1 MSLVLDLLSWA
12 LIVAGTLF
20 VIVGAIGVNR
30 FPDVFTRQHAAG
42 MTDTAGAGF
51 LLTGMMLQ
59 AGIGLTAVRL
69 LFVLLFLVF
78 TSPIATHAT
87 CRAALEA
94 GVKPVLRKDGDHWTS

>member
-1 MSLVLDLLSWA
+1 VETLIGVLSWVF
-12 LIVAGTLF
+12 ICTGTVF
-20 VIVGAIGVNR
+20 VVGGAIGVQR
-30 FPDVFTRQHAAG
+30 LPDVFTRQHAAG

-51 LLTGMMLQ
+51 LLTGMILQ

-69 LFVLLFLVF
+69 FFVLLFLAF

-94 GVKPVLRKDGDHWTS
+94 GIKPVLKKEGGRWTP